1 MAVQTLTYRENAAKC
16 RADAEA
22 ATLDNVRDRNL
33 RAEAAWLAMADR
45 QQRTDTA
52 RAEREANVTPR
63 QETQ

>member
-1 MAVQTLTYRENAAKC
+1 MATPTLTYRENAAKC
-16 RADAEA
+16 RADADA

-45 QQRTDTA
+45 QERTDTA
-52 RAEREANVTPR
+52 RAVREANVTPR

>member
-1 MAVQTLTYRENAAKC
+1 MAAHTLTYRDNAAKC
-16 RADAEA
+16 RADADA